1 MVLSQRKHAIPT
13 PLGMRKITFHSFS
26 VGKASAL
33 VIDVG
38 ASNTSIT
45 PVHDGLILK
54 KGIVRSPLAGNY
66 ISSQLRLL
74 FSTSNPQIPLN
85 PHYLVSSKTPVEALA
100 PSQATLRTFAS
111 GSAPDPSFRKLQEE
125 RLLTEFKETVVQVWP
140 SGRLSGH
147 DAQGRNNLEAAKN
160 TPPRPFEMPDGYN
173 QAFGAERYRAVEGL
187 FDPKMA
193 LTDAANPA
201 PPAGQTIPELIK
213 SSLSQVD
220 VDIRPHLLNNVV
232 VVGGST
238 LIHGFTERLDNELK
252 AMFPGPRVRLS
263 APGNVYER
271 KFASWIGGSILASL
285 GTFHQVCLSCVFEFL
300 FSLFS
305 SLLFFSPFF
314 EGRGSF
320 W

>member
-1 MVLSQRKHAIPT
+1 
-13 PLGMRKITFHSFS
+13 MRKLTFHSFS

-74 FSTSNPQIPLN
+74 FSTSSPQVPLN

-100 PSQATLRTFAS
+100 PSQATLRTFAT

-140 SGRLSGH
+140 SGRLAGH

-220 VDIRPHLLNNVV
+220 VDIRPHLLSNVV

-285 GTFHQVCLSCVFEFL
+285 GTFHQVCVLCVEFFFPSFCFFFS
-300 FSLFS
+300 FSL
-305 SLLFFSPFF
+305 PFL
-314 EGRGSF
+314 
-320 W
+320 

>member
-1 MVLSQRKHAIPT
+1 MLLQRELATTTVVVMQKLT
-13 PLGMRKITFHSFS
+13 CHSFS

-38 ASNTSIT
+38 ASSTSIT

-66 ISSQLRLL
+66 ISDQLRLL
-74 FSTSNPQIPLN
+74 FSTSSPQVPLN
-85 PHYLVSSKTPVEALA
+85 PHYLVSSKTPVDALA
-100 PSQATLRTFAS
+100 PSQAILRTFAN
-111 GSAPDPSFRKLQEE
+111 GSAPDVTFRRLQEE

-140 SGRLSGH
+140 SGRLAGH

-193 LTDAANPA
+193 LTDAAKPA
-201 PPAGQTIPELIK
+201 PQAGWTIPELIK

-220 VDIRPHLLNNVV
+220 VDIRPHLLSNVV

-285 GTFHQVCLSCVFEFL
+285 GTFHQVCVF
-300 FSLFS
+300 
-305 SLLFFSPFF
+305 
-314 EGRGSF
+314 
-320 W
+320 